1 MSVQPYKF
9 DLEQQFLRYL
19 KQTKQT
25 PAKMAPGQLREM
37 RRVYFGACGHLL
49 ALLRDEVAKMPE
61 EDGVVAVS
69 DLWTQVGNFW
79 ARESLSQN

>member
-1 MSVQPYKF
+1 MSDRPYKF
-9 DLEQQFLRYL
+9 NLELRFQEYL
-19 KQTKQT
+19 KQTKQSPT
-25 PAKMAPGQLREM
+25 RMAPGQLREM

-61 EDGVVAVS
+61 DDGVVAVA

-79 ARESLSQN
+79 TRESLSQN